1 MADNSIMGNIS
12 QVEQYGKNL
21 QKIQLQVREIFKRL
35 QQQTKSIGCVWKD
48 DQFKNFEADFN
59 QNIVKS
65 INETTFKM
73 ELEAKYIKNIVAL
86 QRQIQAQKIR

>member
-1 MADNSIMGNIS
+1 MADNSIMSNVT

-21 QKIQLQVREIFKRL
+21 QQVQQQLREIFKKL
-35 QQQTKSIGCVWKD
+35 QAQTKTIGNVWKD

-59 QNIVKS
+59 QNIVKAV
-65 INETTFKM
+65 NEMSVKM
-73 ELEAKYIKNIVAL
+73 ENEANYIKNVIAL

>member
-1 MADNSIMGNIS
+1 MADNSIMSNVT

-21 QKIQLQVREIFKRL
+21 QQVQQQLREIFKKL
-35 QQQTKSIGCVWKD
+35 QAQTKTIGNVWKD

-59 QNIVKS
+59 QNIVKAV
-65 INETTFKM
+65 NEMSVKM
-73 ELEAKYIKNIVAL
+73 ENVANYIKNVIAL

>member
-1 MADNSIMGNIS
+1 MADNSIMSNVT

-21 QKIQLQVREIFKRL
+21 QQVQQQLREIFKKL
-35 QQQTKSIGCVWKD
+35 QAQTKTIGNVWKD

-59 QNIVKS
+59 QNIVKAVNEMS
-65 INETTFKM
+65 IKM
-73 ELEAKYIKNIVAL
+73 ENEANYIKNVIAL

>member
-1 MADNSIMGNIS
+1 MADNSIMSNVT

-21 QKIQLQVREIFKRL
+21 QQIQQQLREIFKKL
-35 QQQTKSIGCVWKD
+35 QAQTKTIGNVWKD

-59 QNIVKS
+59 QNIVKAV
-65 INETTFKM
+65 NEMSVKM
-73 ELEAKYIKNIVAL
+73 ENEANYIKNVIAL